1 MLVFFS
7 ISPLGA
13 GESVSKPVSEIIDL
27 IEKSGLDYQVTAM
40 GTIFEGPRDKVFAL
54 LEECHAHMKQSFQ
67 RVTSKILIDDRGD
80 KTGTLTSKIGSLEG
94 HLGRKLG

>member
-13 GESVSKPVSEIIDL
+13 GESVSKPVSEIIEL
-27 IEKSGLDYQVTAM
+27 IDRSGLDYQVTAM
-40 GTIFEGPRDKVFAL
+40 GTIFEGPREKVFAL
-54 LEECHAHMKQSFQ
+54 LEECHAHMKKSYS
-67 RVTSKILIDDRGD
+67 RVTSKILIDDRGELS
-80 KTGTLTSKIGSLEG
+80 GTLKSKIDSLER